1 MIAAGSYR
9 FESLD
14 QLPGWESILGLQFE
28 NLVLNN
34 LKKLCSLIGLDGRLV
49 TSAAPYVRRP
59 GKTTP
64 GVQIDLLVQTP
75 KSVYLVEIKR
85 RARISSAIEDEVQ
98 EKVRRLRVP
107 RGTSVRTVLVYDGTI
122 APEVEENGYFDY
134 LVPLESFF
142 N

>member
-1 MIAAGSYR
+1 M
-9 FESLD
+9 
-14 QLPGWESILGLQFE
+14 
-28 NLVLNN
+28 
-34 LKKLCSLIGLDGRLV
+34 
-49 TSAAPYVRRP
+49 
-59 GKTTP
+59 
-64 GVQIDLLVQTP
+64 QIDLLVQTP

-122 APEVEENGYFDY
+122 ALEVEENGYFDY
-134 LVPLESFF
+134 LVPVESFF